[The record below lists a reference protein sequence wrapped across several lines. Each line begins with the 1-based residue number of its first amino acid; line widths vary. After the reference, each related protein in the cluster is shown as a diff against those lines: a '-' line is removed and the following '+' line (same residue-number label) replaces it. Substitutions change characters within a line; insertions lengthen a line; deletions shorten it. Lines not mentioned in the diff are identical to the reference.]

1 VLRRGCGA
9 VISRR
14 EVIALSL
21 SGAWSAAGLASALP
35 DSSPLFAEIHTRHL
49 RARFDPQS
57 GLFHAWLAD
66 GTALLL
72 NAAVRAVGPTWS
84 CSSSDPMLVRT
95 ATVARIQ
102 DALGSGSKI
111 AAVCR
116 DKKSGIALSV
126 EISLYADRNALLV
139 EARCHNDSGVELSLR
154 TLEPLRAV
162 ADAAGL
168 CAWPYLSKSL
178 TNGFLYADP
187 GNLNDFS
194 QTRNRPQHSVW
205 NMGFAGAGADPG
217 LAIGFVENDFAI
229 GRITAAAASVG
240 QRDGMSLVAEAY
252 FNQEFVL
259 QPGASAQSGRFALQI
274 GPDPFSALEYY
285 AQMIGDA
292 HEVRIGSVING
303 WCNWFYDHANT
314 SEAEILGNAEFA
326 ALHLKP
332 YGLEWIQIDDGYQR
346 SFSDWEG
353 NERFPHGM
361 KWLAQRIRELGLRP
375 GIWIAPYVVSEGTDV
390 HRHHPD
396 WLIRDLDG
404 SLRHCGNRGTTKLYG
419 LDISVPAA
427 ADWLRGLLHRVAN
440 EWGYDFIKIDFVEWT
455 VLAAERYSD
464 PGWSRASAYRRGAE
478 IIREAIGPA
487 RHLLDCGPAQVTVGL
502 LDSTRIE
509 LDQPFLTWEQY
520 TGNFNSSAPAMAK
533 RYYFHRRTWIND
545 ADHLG
550 TALLTPSA
558 AAAAASIVAL
568 SGGTMISGDRLT
580 ELDDTRLDI
589 VRKVFPSFGEA
600 ARPIDLFEREKPEIF
615 LLPVKMPFEQW
626 AVVGLFN
633 YESGGAVEKSVTLA
647 ELGLDTGQRWLAF
660 DFWQQRL
667 LGSVEG
673 RLHTLVPAA
682 AVALV
687 ALRRDRGVPQVIST
701 DRHFTQGGVE
711 LRAVD
716 WNADSHSLSGTS
728 LGGSAT
734 AHNVFIYMP
743 PGFALA
749 HDSPELPHDSGSY
762 SVTLRPDGL
771 VRVHV
776 MFATGADQVTWRL
789 QCRRIAS

>member
-1 VLRRGCGA
+1 M
-9 VISRR
+9 INRR
-14 EVIALSL
+14 EVIALGL
-21 SGAWSAAGLASALP
+21 GGAWSVAGLASGGA
-35 DSSPLFAEIHTRHL
+35 DSGQSRVEISNRFL
-49 RARFDPQS
+49 RASFDPES

-66 GTALLL
+66 GTVLLL
-72 NAAVRAVGPTWS
+72 NAAVRAVGPAWN
-84 CSSSDPMLVRT
+84 CSSSDPLLARSV
-95 ATVARIQ
+95 TVVQ
-102 DALGSGSKI
+102 VHDALGSASRI
-111 AAVCR
+111 VAACR
-116 DKKSGIALSV
+116 DQLRGMTLGV
-126 EISLYADRNALLV
+126 EISLYSDRNALLV
-139 EARCHNDSGVELSLR
+139 EARCRNDSGSELRLR

-162 ADAAGL
+162 PDETGL
-168 CAWPYLSKSL
+168 CAWRYLSRSL

-205 NMGFAGAGADPG
+205 NMGFAGEGADPG
-217 LAIGFVENDFAI
+217 LAVGFVENDFAI
-229 GRITAAAASVG
+229 GKIAAAAASVG
-240 QRDGMSLVAEAY
+240 ELQGMSLVAEAY
-252 FNQEFVL
+252 FNREFVL
-259 QPGASAQSGRFALQI
+259 QPGASAQSGRFALQP
-274 GPDPFSALEYY
+274 GPDPFSALERY
-285 AQMIGDA
+285 AQLIGDA
-292 HEVRIGSVING
+292 HQARPGSIING

-314 SEAEILGNAEFA
+314 SEAEIISNAEFA

-346 SFSDWEG
+346 AFSDWEG

-361 KWLAQRIRELGLRP
+361 KWLAQKIRELGLRA
-375 GIWIAPYVVSEGTDV
+375 GIWIAPYVVSEGTDL

-404 SLRHCGNRGTTKLYG
+404 SIRQCGTRGTSRLYG

-427 ADWLRGLLHRVAN
+427 AEWLHGLLYKVAN

-455 VLAAERYSD
+455 LLAADRYQD
-464 PGWSRASAYRRGAE
+464 PGWSRASAYRRGAQ
-478 IIREAIGPA
+478 IIRAAIGPA

-520 TGNFNSSAPAMAK
+520 AGMFNSTAPAMAK

-550 TALLTPSA
+550 VALLTPA
-558 AAAAASIVAL
+558 EAVAAASMVAL

-589 VRKVFPSFGEA
+589 VRKVFPAFGEA

-615 LLPVKMPFEQW
+615 ALPVKMPFEEW
-626 AVVGLFN
+626 TVVGLFN
-633 YESGGAVEKSVTLA
+633 YEQGGVVEKSVSLA
-647 ELGLDTGQRWLAF
+647 SLGLDPGRQWLAF

-667 LGSVEG
+667 LGSVGEQL
-673 RLHTLVPAA
+673 RTPVPAA
-682 AVALV
+682 SVALV
-687 ALRRDRGVPQVIST
+687 ALRQDRRVPQVVST

-711 LRAVD
+711 LRALA
-716 WNADSHSLSGTS
+716 WNADTNTLSGTS

-734 AHNVFIYMP
+734 AHNVIVHVP

-749 HDSPELPHDSGSY
+749 HDSPELPHDFSGY

-771 VRVHV
+771 VRIHV
-776 MFATGADQVTWRL
+776 AFAAGVGELSWRL
-789 QCRRIAS
+789 RFRRIAA